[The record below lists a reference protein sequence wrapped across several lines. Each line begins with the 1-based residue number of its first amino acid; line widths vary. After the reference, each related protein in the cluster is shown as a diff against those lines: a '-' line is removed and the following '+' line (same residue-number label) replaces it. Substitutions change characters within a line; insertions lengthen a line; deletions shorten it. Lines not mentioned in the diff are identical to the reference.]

1 MKLKIMIMALLLVS
15 AVGIGSAVNYLPAS
29 TMAGDLD
36 TSTYNLLG
44 DAIVRPAMITIMGDG
59 TDIVAVYRN
68 GTVLSKSTN
77 FDTVFDAAIAV
88 LPANGA
94 SLTIIGRDDGGQYQ
108 INSNHTIS
116 SKTLLSI
123 DAKSAR
129 FKAAKNITP
138 FHFLDVDY
146 SAVDIG
152 FIDGTSQTGTG
163 IQLTEC
169 DLLSVRVVHV
179 QYFDRGIAIVENNT
193 QNSLDCDI
201 YFQYI
206 SQCNDGIYIETYDV
220 QGLRVRGN
228 FINYCYNTSI
238 RIRGMDST
246 ALKWNDIEVLAVEG
260 AGVTPYGVY
269 ITGGGY
275 GNTMKIPGFLGG
287 YTVNNLYDTMGGWF
301 YTLPNHHTTL
311 GTAVSSNSVGVMS
324 YNDKFVID
332 GSLQVNG
339 IITEVGKLNTVF
351 HTINAVNYEELTTFN
366 CVLSDNGDGTFRLT
380 STGDTPRISL
390 FNINV
395 PGSLAQY
402 VYIKAKAVQTGT
414 TAPRAFYYV
423 TSGHGFSPQYYKEWT
438 GISSSDW
445 TIRRLDMHDLTAG
458 GDDWKNNDILGW
470 RADFGGTH
478 PVVYDIAYIVMV
490 SEAAPGLN

>member
-1 MKLKIMIMALLLVS
+1 MKLKIMIMALLMVS
-15 AVGIGSAVNYLPAS
+15 VGIGSAVNYLPAS
-29 TMAGDLD
+29 TMTGDLD

-44 DAIVRPAMITIMGDG
+44 DAIVRPATITIMGDG
-59 TDIVAVYRN
+59 TDIIAVYRN

-116 SKTLLSI
+116 SKNWLSL

-169 DLLSVRVVHV
+169 DVLSVKVVLV
-179 QYFDRGIAIVENNT
+179 QSFDRGIAIVENNT
-193 QNSLDCDI
+193 QSSLDCDI

-206 SQCNDGIYIETYDV
+206 ATCNDGIYIETYDV

-238 RIRGMDST
+238 RIRGMDSL
-246 ALKWNDIEVLAVEG
+246 ALNWNDIEVLALEG

-287 YTVNNLYDTMGGWF
+287 YTVNKLYDTMGRWF
-301 YTLPNHHTTL
+301 YTLPNTHMSL
-311 GTAVSSNSVGVMS
+311 GTDVSSKSVGVMS
-324 YNDKFVID
+324 HEDKFLID

-339 IITEVGKLNTVF
+339 IITEVGKLNTVL
-351 HTINAVNYEELTTFN
+351 HVINSQN
-366 CVLSDNGDGTFRLT
+366 CATLIPYNCIVTDNMDGTFRIT
-380 STGDTPRISL
+380 TTGPNANIASPTISV
-390 FNINV
+390 NGGI
-395 PGSLAQY
+395 ARY
-402 VYIKAKAVQTGT
+402 VYIVGSVVGEPIGVGGRNFFYKTG
-414 TAPRAFYYV
+414 A
-423 TSGHGFSPQYYKEWT
+423 HGFSPSYYKSTVCFYKNKWET
-438 GISSSDW
+438 
-445 TIRRLDMHDLTAG
+445 RRFDMHTLSVG
-458 GDDWKNNDILGW
+458 GDDWKKNTITGW
-470 RADFGGTH
+470 RYDIAGPTGT
-478 PVVYDIAYIVMV
+478 VYDISYIALVA
-490 SEAAPGLN
+490 EAPGLV